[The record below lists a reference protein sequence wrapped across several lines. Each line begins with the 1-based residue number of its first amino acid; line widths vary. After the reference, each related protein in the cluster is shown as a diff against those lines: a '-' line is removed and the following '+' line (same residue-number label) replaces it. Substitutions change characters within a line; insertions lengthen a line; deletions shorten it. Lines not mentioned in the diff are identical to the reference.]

1 MASDRIDPPA
11 AEAST
16 TSRRHAGHEAT
27 HAEAAE
33 EMTRR
38 LKNVE
43 WHVRGIQKMVRE
55 DVYCIDLLKQIKA
68 VRAALDRVGTIALET
83 HLRTCVTDGL
93 QSETAT
99 ERDRMIREILEVFD
113 ANGRR

>member
-1 MASDRIDPPA
+1 MASDPMEPA
-11 AEAST
+11 ADAAT

-38 LKNVE
+38 LKSIE
-43 WHVRGIQKMVRE
+43 GHVRGIQKMVRE
-55 DVYCIDLLKQIKA
+55 DAYCIDLLKQIKA

-93 QSETAT
+93 QSETAS